1 MSDVLNRMRECILD
15 SHEQNNQSETA
26 TLIFSCADA
35 LGPFVDPGISAAGQ
49 EAIGSLFVKQMNQF
63 DEELID
69 ESRERILLDLM
80 NDCSRERI
88 GAFFKK
94 RMNGFHEEVASKNHD
109 MILAELHDRYL
120 AGFDGCFFPTH
131 VDSSYVEPVTWLP
144 DGTEVATAINL
155 EQLMQDFLTTIDEV
169 ENHMQEEVAV
179 LDRMREYLD
188 SDSPPNCI
196 SEGE

>member
-1 MSDVLNRMRECILD
+1 MKPRSNDDETRQRMSDVLNRMRECIRD
-15 SHEQNNQSETA
+15 SHEQKNQAETA

-69 ESRERILLDLM
+69 DSRERILLDLM

-94 RMNGFHEEVASKNHD
+94 SIGV
-109 MILAELHDRYL
+109 I
-120 AGFDGCFFPTH
+120 
-131 VDSSYVEPVTWLP
+131 
-144 DGTEVATAINL
+144 
-155 EQLMQDFLTTIDEV
+155 
-169 ENHMQEEVAV
+169 
-179 LDRMREYLD
+179 
-188 SDSPPNCI
+188 
-196 SEGE
+196 